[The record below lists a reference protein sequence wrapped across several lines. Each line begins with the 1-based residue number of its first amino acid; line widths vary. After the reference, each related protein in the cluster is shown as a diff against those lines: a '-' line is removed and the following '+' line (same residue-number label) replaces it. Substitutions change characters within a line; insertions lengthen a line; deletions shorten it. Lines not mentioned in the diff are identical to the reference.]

1 MQEKVHLIAYEMPKP
16 RTRRGFALFS
26 CNYSAIP
33 SLKFGAERFTDE
45 ASIRPLL
52 CVAPASGAVECWN
65 LTRIPYRAPPVAVIL
80 VRDGFACL
88 YGSVPPLALPDFFT
102 SVPFRGLATCG
113 FAPAAF
119 DGSADVGAIGAG
131 FFFESDFIWFPL
143 A

>member
-1 MQEKVHLIAYEMPKP
+1 MIEKVHLEMPKP

-26 CNYSAIP
+26 CNYSAMP
-33 SLKFGAERFTDE
+33 SLKLGAERFTAE
-45 ASIRPLL
+45 ERIRPLP
-52 CVAPASGAVECWN
+52 CVALASGDVDFWN

-80 VRDGFACL
+80 VRDGFACV
-88 YGSVPPLALPDFFT
+88 YGSVPPLALPVFFT

-131 FFFESDFIWFPL
+131 FFFESDFICFPL